1 MTVLSPPERVLQQ
14 LGVTEPDDIDL
25 EAIAW
30 TLGAEVRYRQLDG
43 CEARI
48 IGCGDRA
55 IITVNERSSPRRR
68 RFSVGH
74 EIGHWSHHRGRC
86 LVCRADEIN
95 RGGDNRSLMEKT
107 ADRYAANLLIP
118 PYLLRPVLAKL
129 KRLTFQTVTD
139 VANRFSVSRIPAA
152 IQIIEARFGPALLV
166 CHGLQGRKWFCR
178 SMDVASHWFPQE
190 QLDPDSFAF
199 DVLFGKKPDCPS
211 PRKIGA
217 DAWFDRRGADQY
229 EIYEQTIRIG
239 GDEVLT
245 LLLIN
250 EERMLA

>member
-74 EIGHWSHHRGRC
+74 ENRP
-86 LVCRADEIN
+86 LV
-95 RGGDNRSLMEKT
+95 S
-107 ADRYAANLLIP
+107 
-118 PYLLRPVLAKL
+118 
-129 KRLTFQTVTD
+129 
-139 VANRFSVSRIPAA
+139 
-152 IQIIEARFGPALLV
+152 
-166 CHGLQGRKWFCR
+166 
-178 SMDVASHWFPQE
+178 
-190 QLDPDSFAF
+190 
-199 DVLFGKKPDCPS
+199 PS
-211 PRKIGA
+211 GAMLGMPR
-217 DAWFDRRGADQY
+217 R
-229 EIYEQTIRIG
+229 
-239 GDEVLT
+239 
-245 LLLIN
+245 
-250 EERMLA
+250 